1 MFKLS
6 RLSALVVF
14 AILVLLML
22 PSVARA
28 QEGACTA
35 TIVVDLDLG
44 VGVYEVPSINADL
57 VTTLNTGD
65 EVLALNRLANW
76 LLVQTDA
83 GMGYLPVEAAEL
95 SAACDFIGD
104 DMPGYLQELV
114 VLAIVLL
121 GSGASGTVLTYVAQA
136 VKLGLRAL
144 GVEGQYGGKIMLVIG
159 VLAVQIAIG
168 ANVLGVRDALTEHFE
183 LAARVLG
190 SAVAILVALLSYP
203 KLKAARLMPGARA
216 VEIEAVALTAES
228 SPGPM
233 PYSELVERVKVLEQK
248 HLEDQGMLEDA

>member
-1 MFKLS
+1 
-6 RLSALVVF
+6 LVVLV
-14 AILVLLML
+14 ALVLLAL
-22 PSVARA
+22 PPGAQA

-35 TIVVDLDLG
+35 TVVVGPGVD
-44 VGVYEVPSINADL
+44 VGVYEVPSTSADL
-57 VTTLNTGD
+57 VTTLHAGD

-83 GMGYLPVEAAEL
+83 GMGYLPAEAAEL
-95 SAACDFIGD
+95 SAACDFTGD
-104 DMPGYLQELV
+104 DMPAYLQELV

-136 VKLGLRAL
+136 VKLVLRAL

-159 VLAVQIAIG
+159 VIAVQIAIG

-190 SAVAILVALLSYP
+190 SAVAILVALISYP
-203 KLKAARLMPGARA
+203 TLKAAQLMPGARA

-228 SPGPM
+228 SPGSM

-248 HLEDQGMLEDA
+248 YLEDHGALEA